1 VRFFFPALPL
11 VSSRSVSVCSIFSSE
26 RKNAAPPLRL
36 KFSCQ
41 KATYQ
46 HINNGSVTVLLP
58 VRAGVLRLAR
68 VGSCIVGCALLAFTG
83 CWKNEPIDEA
93 KAAGKTTAD
102 FPQITADI
110 FEPMDGGID
119 LSPEEIMG
127 RNTWNLWSGGNQH
140 FWNQAAQ
147 DSFGLMDLLKML
159 DNRKFSRGERFK
171 TLGLINEPGFQAR
184 APTEPDELGLCLDR
198 QITPEPPGIDETV
211 YGKPSGVLGF
221 RLFPNPEFDDEA
233 RKKWDGKRF
242 YEDPSYY
249 NDNKLIRPYRV
260 GVACGACH
268 IAPNPS
274 NPPADPENPRW
285 ENLAS
290 AIGNQYINE
299 GKVFACN
306 VEKGGFFYEMLAV
319 QPRGTS
325 DTSRIATD
333 HINNPNAINAIFLL
347 AERERIAKI
356 ATPEKMAG
364 GTLALPETE
373 EEMHVPHILK
383 DGADSIGVRGATI
396 RVYVNIGTF
405 SEYWLTRHN
414 RLIGLTPQQPFEIP
428 YAREHS
434 VFWRATEERLDNIAA
449 FFRKL
454 KSFRLADAREGQAY
468 ITTDAVVMTRGK
480 EVFAESCAACHSS
493 KQPPPN
499 IDPRSG
505 EGKAWFRVEVM
516 KPDFLENNFLSNDKR
531 YPLTKIETN
540 SARAFA
546 TNAKAGHVWDNF
558 SSLTYKELSPV
569 DELEFFN
576 PFDETHPIKF
586 KPKDRNVA
594 PGYYR
599 TPSLVSV
606 WSSAP
611 LLHNNML
618 GKFTGDPS
626 VAGRMEAFNDAVEK
640 LFWPE
645 KRVGKDSIW
654 RTQDD
659 CSLHLRKEF
668 LPPPLRALRALAD
681 RDGYIKFGMI
691 PKGTPVNLIGNLE
704 PDFRNIAVFRKV
716 AEKLIKLKTTKLS
729 RDEAAAE
736 FTKLIPDL
744 LAANKCPD
752 FVEDKGHYF
761 GTDLPDTDKRA
772 LIEYLKTF

>member
-1 VRFFFPALPL
+1 MKALGKG
-11 VSSRSVSVCSIFSSE
+11 RD
-26 RKNAAPPLRL
+26 
-36 KFSCQ
+36 
-41 KATYQ
+41 
-46 HINNGSVTVLLP
+46 H
-58 VRAGVLRLAR
+58 VLRLAR
-68 VGSCIVGCALLAFTG
+68 VGSWLFACVALVSCT
-83 CWKNEPIDEA
+83 KNEPIDEA
-93 KAAGKTTAD
+93 KAAGKSTAD

-110 FEPMDGGID
+110 FKPMDGGID

-127 RNTWNLWSGGNQH
+127 RNTWNLWTGGNQH
-140 FWNQAAQ
+140 FWNHAAQ
-147 DSFGLMDLLKML
+147 DSYGLMDLLKML
-159 DNRKFSRGERFK
+159 DNRKFPRGERFK
-171 TLGLINEPGFQAR
+171 TLGLVNEPGFR
-184 APTEPDELGLCLDR
+184 APSKPDDFGLWLDEPVD
-198 QITPEPPGIDETV
+198 PEPAGIDENV

-221 RLFPNPEFDDEA
+221 RLFPNPEFNDEA

-242 YEDPSYY
+242 SEDKAYY

-306 VEKGGFFYEMLAV
+306 VEKGGFFYEMLAA

-333 HINNPNAINAIFLL
+333 HINNPNAINPIFLL
-347 AERERIAKI
+347 AERERIAKN
-356 ATPEKMAG
+356 ASPEKMTG
-364 GTLALPETE
+364 GALALPGETE
-373 EEMHVPHILK
+373 EMPVPHVLK

-396 RVYVNIGTF
+396 RVYVNIGMF

-414 RLIGLTPQQPFEIP
+414 RLIGLSPQQPFEIP
-428 YAREHS
+428 YARKHS

-454 KSFRLADAREGQAY
+454 KPFHLADASGGQAY
-468 ITTDAVVMTRGK
+468 ITTDSTVITRGK
-480 EVFAESCAACHSS
+480 QVFAESCAACHSS

-505 EGKAWFRVEVM
+505 EGKAWFRAEVI
-516 KPDFLENNFLSNDKR
+516 KPNFLENNFLSDDKR
-531 YPLTKIETN
+531 HPLTKIETN

-546 TNAKAGHVWDNF
+546 TNAKAHHIWDNF
-558 SSLTYKELSPV
+558 SSQTYKELSPV

-586 KPKDRNVA
+586 KPKDRDVA

-611 LLHNNML
+611 FLHNNML

-626 VAGRMEAFNDAVEK
+626 VAGRMDAFNDAVEK
-640 LFWPE
+640 LLWPE
-645 KRVGKDSIW
+645 KRLNKDSIW
-654 RTQDD
+654 RTQNE
-659 CSLHLRKEF
+659 CSFHLRKEF
-668 LPPPLRALRALAD
+668 VPKPFDELAGP
-681 RDGYIKFGMI
+681 DGYITIGRI
-691 PKGTPVNLIGNLE
+691 PKGTPINLVANLQ
-704 PDFRNIAVFRKV
+704 PDFQHAGAFLKAAGKLMKIN
-716 AEKLIKLKTTKLS
+716 AENLS
-729 RDEAAAE
+729 PEAAEAE
-736 FTKLIPDL
+736 LRKLVPELI
-744 LAANKCPD
+744 AMNKCPD
-752 FVEDKGHYF
+752 FIEDKGHYF
-761 GTDLPDTDKRA
+761 GTDLSDNDKRA

>member
-1 VRFFFPALPL
+1 VKALGKG
-11 VSSRSVSVCSIFSSE
+11 RDD
-26 RKNAAPPLRL
+26 
-36 KFSCQ
+36 
-41 KATYQ
+41 
-46 HINNGSVTVLLP
+46 
-58 VRAGVLRLAR
+58 VLRFVR
-68 VGSCIVGCALLAFTG
+68 VGSWLLAGVSVALVSCT
-83 CWKNEPIDEA
+83 KNEPVDEA
-93 KAAGKTTAD
+93 KARGKSTAD

-110 FEPMDGGID
+110 FKPMDGGID

-140 FWNQAAQ
+140 FWNHAAQ
-147 DSFGLMDLLKML
+147 DSYGLMDLLKML
-159 DNRKFSRGERFK
+159 DNRKFPRGERFK
-171 TLGLINEPGFQAR
+171 TLGLINEPGFS
-184 APTEPDELGLCLDR
+184 APSKPDEFGLWLDVPVE
-198 QITPEPPGIDETV
+198 PEPPGIDEAV
-211 YGKPSGVLGF
+211 YGRPSGVLGF
-221 RLFPNPEFDDEA
+221 RLFANPEFSEAA

-242 YEDPSYY
+242 YEDAAYY
-249 NDNKLIRPYRV
+249 NNNKLIRPYRV

-306 VEKGGFFYEMLAV
+306 VEKGGFFYEMLAA

-333 HINNPNAINAIFLL
+333 HINNPNAINPIFLL
-347 AERERIAKI
+347 AERERIAKL
-356 ATPEKMAG
+356 ATPEKMLG
-364 GTLALPETE
+364 GTLALPGESK
-373 EEMHVPHILK
+373 EMPVPHVLK

-396 RVYVNIGTF
+396 RVYVNIGMF

-414 RLIGLTPQQPFEIP
+414 RLIGLKPQQAFEIP
-428 YAREHS
+428 YARKHS

-454 KSFRLADAREGQAY
+454 KPFHLADAEGGQAY
-468 ITTDAVVMTRGK
+468 ITTDSAVMTRGK

-493 KQPPPN
+493 KQPPSN

-505 EGKAWFRVEVM
+505 EGKAWFRAEVM
-516 KPDFLENNFLSNDKR
+516 KPEFLENNFLSDDKR

-546 TNAKAGHVWDNF
+546 TNAKAHHIWDNF
-558 SSLTYKELSPV
+558 SSQTYKELSPV
-569 DELEFFN
+569 DELEFLN

-586 KPKDRNVA
+586 KPKDRDVA

-599 TPSLVSV
+599 TPSLVSL

-611 LLHNNML
+611 FLHNNML
-618 GKFTGDPS
+618 GKFTGNPS
-626 VAGRMEAFNDAVEK
+626 VAGRMDAFNDAVEK
-640 LFWPE
+640 LLWPE
-645 KRVGKDSIW
+645 KRLNKDSIW
-654 RTQDD
+654 RTQNE
-659 CSLHLRKEF
+659 CSFHLRKEF
-668 LPPPLRALRALAD
+668 VPRPFDKVAG
-681 RDGYIKFGMI
+681 RDGYVTIGRI
-691 PKGTPVNLIGNLE
+691 PKGTPINLLANLE
-704 PDFRNIAVFRKV
+704 PDFQHARAFLNAAGKLVKIN
-716 AEKLIKLKTTKLS
+716 AENLS
-729 RDEAAAE
+729 PEAADAE
-736 FTKLIPDL
+736 LRKLVPDL
-744 LAANKCPD
+744 IAMNKCPD

-761 GTDLPDTDKRA
+761 GTDLSDTDKRA

>member
-1 VRFFFPALPL
+1 
-11 VSSRSVSVCSIFSSE
+11 
-26 RKNAAPPLRL
+26 
-36 KFSCQ
+36 
-41 KATYQ
+41 
-46 HINNGSVTVLLP
+46 
-58 VRAGVLRLAR
+58 
-68 VGSCIVGCALLAFTG
+68 LLAFTG
-83 CWKNEPIDEA
+83 CGKNEPIDEA
-93 KAAGKTTAD
+93 KAARKTTAD

-110 FEPMDGGID
+110 FKPMDGGIN
-119 LSPEEIMG
+119 LLPEEIMG
-127 RNTWNLWSGGNQH
+127 RNTWNLWSAGNQH
-140 FWNQAAQ
+140 FWNNAAQ
-147 DSFGLMDLLKML
+147 DSYGLMDLLKML
-159 DNRKFSRGERFK
+159 DNRKFPRGERFK
-171 TLGLINEPGFQAR
+171 TLGLVNEPGFR
-184 APTEPDELGLCLDR
+184 AAGKPDEFGLWLDE
-198 QITPEPPGIDETV
+198 QAEPEPTGIDETV
-211 YGKPSGVLGF
+211 YGKSSGVLGF
-221 RLFPNPEFDDEA
+221 RLFPNPEFNDEA
-233 RKKWDGKRF
+233 RKKWDGDRF
-242 YEDPSYY
+242 MNDPTYY
-249 NDNKLIRPYRV
+249 NDNKLVRPYRV

-306 VEKGGFFYEMLAV
+306 VEKGGFFYEMLAA

-347 AERERIAKI
+347 DERKRIADS
-356 ATPEKMAG
+356 AEPEKMAG
-364 GTLALPETE
+364 GTLALPGTQQ
-373 EEMHVPHILK
+373 EMHVPHILK

-396 RVYVNIGTF
+396 RVYVNIGMF

-449 FFRKL
+449 FFCKL
-454 KSFRLADAREGQAY
+454 KPFRLANAPGGQTF
-468 ITTDAVVMTRGK
+468 ITTDAAIMTRGK

-499 IDPRSG
+499 IDPHSG
-505 EGKAWFRVEVM
+505 EGKAWFRAEVM
-516 KPDFLENNFLSNDKR
+516 KPEFLENNFLSNDKR

-640 LFWPE
+640 LLWPE
-645 KRVGKDSIW
+645 KRLGKDSIW
-654 RTQDD
+654 RTQND

-668 LPPPLRALRALAD
+668 VPKALRQFAD
-681 RDGYIKFGMI
+681 RDGYITVGMI
-691 PKGTPVNLIGNLE
+691 PQGTPVNLVANLE
-704 PDFRNIAVFRKV
+704 PNFQNIDVFLKI
-716 AEKLIKLKTTKLS
+716 AEKLIKIKTANPS
-729 RDEAAAE
+729 REEAAAE
-736 FTKLIPDL
+736 FNKLIPEL

>member
-1 VRFFFPALPL
+1 V
-11 VSSRSVSVCSIFSSE
+11 
-26 RKNAAPPLRL
+26 
-36 KFSCQ
+36 
-41 KATYQ
+41 
-46 HINNGSVTVLLP
+46 
-58 VRAGVLRLAR
+58 
-68 VGSCIVGCALLAFTG
+68 ALLSCT
-83 CWKNEPIDEA
+83 KNKPIDEA
-93 KAAGKTTAD
+93 KAAGKSTAD

-110 FEPMDGGID
+110 FKPMDGGIA

-140 FWNQAAQ
+140 FWNHAAQ
-147 DSFGLMDLLKML
+147 DSYGLMDLLKML
-159 DNRKFSRGERFK
+159 DNRKFARGERFK
-171 TLGLINEPGFQAR
+171 TLGLVNEPGFR
-184 APTEPDELGLCLDR
+184 APSKPDEFGLWLDE
-198 QITPEPPGIDETV
+198 QVEPEPAGIDETV
-211 YGKPSGVLGF
+211 YGRPSGVLGF
-221 RLFPNPEFDDEA
+221 RLFPNPEFNAEA
-233 RKKWDGKRF
+233 RNKWDGKRF
-242 YEDPSYY
+242 YDDKSYY

-268 IAPNPS
+268 IASNPS

-299 GKVFACN
+299 GEVFACN
-306 VEKGGFFYEMLAV
+306 VEKGGFFYEMLAA

-347 AERERIAKI
+347 AERERIAKLG
-356 ATPEKMAG
+356 TPEKMAG
-364 GTLALPETE
+364 GTLALPGETE
-373 EEMHVPHILK
+373 EMPVPHILK

-396 RVYVNIGTF
+396 RVYVNIGMF

-414 RLIGLTPQQPFEIP
+414 RLIGLSPQQPFEIP
-428 YAREHS
+428 YARKHS

-449 FFRKL
+449 FFRRL
-454 KSFRLADAREGQAY
+454 KPFHLADAEGGQAY
-468 ITTDAVVMTRGK
+468 VTVDSAVMTRGK

-505 EGKAWFRVEVM
+505 EGKAWFRAEVM
-516 KPDFLENNFLSNDKR
+516 KPDFLENNFLSDDKR
-531 YPLTKIETN
+531 YPLMKIETN

-546 TNAKAGHVWDNF
+546 TNAKAHHVWDNF
-558 SSLTYKELSPV
+558 SSQTYKELSPM

-586 KPKDRNVA
+586 KPKDRDVA

-599 TPSLVSV
+599 TPSLVSL

-611 LLHNNML
+611 FLHNNML

-626 VAGRMEAFNDAVEK
+626 VAGRIDAFNDAVEK
-640 LFWPE
+640 LLWPE
-645 KRVGKDSIW
+645 RRLNKDSIW
-654 RTQDD
+654 RTQNE
-659 CSLHLRKEF
+659 CSFHLRKEF
-668 LPPPLRALRALAD
+668 VPAPFDKLAGA
-681 RDGYIKFGMI
+681 DGYVTIGRI
-691 PKGTPVNLIGNLE
+691 PKGTPINLLANLQ
-704 PDFRNIAVFRKV
+704 PDFQHAGAFLK
-716 AEKLIKLKTTKLS
+716 AAGKLIKINAQNLS
-729 RDEAAAE
+729 REEADAE
-736 FTKLIPDL
+736 LRKLVPDL
-744 LAANKCPD
+744 IAMNNCPD

-761 GTDLPDTDKRA
+761 GTDLSDADKRA